1 MSQES
6 LIFLLGV
13 LVMTTPLLGI
23 PNVWKQWIFVALG
36 IVIAII
42 GYRLRRAAYLRSI
55 ETEKGERRGDAFVE
69 NHAPLA
75 TGLENAEP
83 ST

>member
-13 LVMTTPLLGI
+13 AVMTTPLLGV
-23 PNVWKQWIFVALG
+23 PNAWKQWVFVGLG
-36 IVIAII
+36 VVIVII
-42 GYRLRRAAYLRSI
+42 GYRLRRAAYIRSI

-75 TGLENAEP
+75 ADFENAEP
-83 ST
+83 T